1 MIKALAALIAGL
13 VLVRST
19 APSAFDVVI
28 RHGTVV
34 DGSGRSRYPADVAIA
49 DGSIA
54 AIGDLTRARGA
65 MEVDAAGLF
74 VAPGFINIHSHATA
88 DGLTTAVNMLT
99 QGVTTEIVNADGA
112 GPVNVAEQLAAA
124 AARGLAVNAG
134 ANIGFNSV
142 WALVVGMSDRRPT
155 VDEIA
160 RMRALIGDGLIA
172 GAWGVSAGLDYKPAY
187 FAQAEEVIKVV
198 EAARPW
204 RTNFTNHDRV
214 TPESG
219 FSSRAGMAETIA
231 IGERSGLTPVITH
244 MKVQG
249 HEQGTA
255 DRILA
260 QMRAAT
266 ARGAYTAAD
275 AYPYLAGQTGLA
287 ALIIPGWAQDG
298 GREAMLQRFAD
309 PAQRVRIVDEAE
321 QAMNARFGGA
331 AGVYLPAT
339 RQELTSVMKELHVS
353 AGEAVVRL
361 LERGSPGIIAR
372 FGSEPDL
379 VKILQHPT
387 TSVACDC
394 GAVTGDAAHPRYYGT
409 FPRVLGRYVREQKV
423 LTWEE
428 AIRKMSGLPAATIGM
443 VERGL
448 LAVGMAADVVV
459 FDPAT
464 IVDHATFEEPTL
476 RSDGIRHVLINGR
489 FAMRDGTITGDR
501 AGRAVTRTAH
511 MPTRPMNGDV
521 SRGVRRAGAI
531 DQVRVTIN
539 LRQDAGAR
547 HASGR
552 LRIVDR
558 RRSMTLEMRQFGILQ
573 TLGDWASVTGR
584 ARLRAS
590 EPETP
595 LLLIVDGQTV
605 IVEAGE
611 YKISGELSR

>member
-1 MIKALAALIAGL
+1 
-13 VLVRST
+13 
-19 APSAFDVVI
+19 
-28 RHGTVV
+28 
-34 DGSGRSRYPADVAIA
+34 
-49 DGSIA
+49 
-54 AIGDLTRARGA
+54 
-65 MEVDAAGLF
+65 
-74 VAPGFINIHSHATA
+74 
-88 DGLTTAVNMLT
+88 
-99 QGVTTEIVNADGA
+99 
-112 GPVNVAEQLAAA
+112 
-124 AARGLAVNAG
+124 
-134 ANIGFNSV
+134 
-142 WALVVGMSDRRPT
+142 
-155 VDEIA
+155 
-160 RMRALIGDGLIA
+160 
-172 GAWGVSAGLDYKPAY
+172 
-187 FAQAEEVIKVV
+187 
-198 EAARPW
+198 
-204 RTNFTNHDRV
+204 
-214 TPESG
+214 
-219 FSSRAGMAETIA
+219 
-231 IGERSGLTPVITH
+231 
-244 MKVQG
+244 
-249 HEQGTA
+249 
-255 DRILA
+255 
-260 QMRAAT
+260 
-266 ARGAYTAAD
+266 
-275 AYPYLAGQTGLA
+275 
-287 ALIIPGWAQDG
+287 
-298 GREAMLQRFAD
+298 
-309 PAQRVRIVDEAE
+309 
-321 QAMNARFGGA
+321 
-331 AGVYLPAT
+331 
-339 RQELTSVMKELHVS
+339 
-353 AGEAVVRL
+353 VRL